1 MTKNTKNIEIFD
13 PNTFKR
19 VISRMTHEIL
29 EKNPDITS
37 LVLIGIKQ
45 GGSFLKQRIK
55 NEIEKK
61 ENVVIADGD
70 IDITMYRDD
79 IFRVG
84 YHPKIETTEIPVNL
98 NNKSVVLID
107 DVLFTGRTVRAAM
120 DALFDFGRPKKIQLA
135 VMIDRGH
142 RELPIQA
149 DFVGKRLDTSKKE
162 IVDVKFVEKDGVD
175 GVFLRE
181 RHGK

>member
-1 MTKNTKNIEIFD
+1 MKKGTKCVEILD
-13 PNTFKR
+13 SETFKR

-29 EKNPDITS
+29 EKNLDLSS

-45 GGSFLKQRIK
+45 GGTYLKERIK
-55 NEIEKK
+55 KEIEAI
-61 ENVVIADGD
+61 ENITIPTGD

-79 IFRVG
+79 LFRVG

-98 NNKSVVLID
+98 NDKVVILID

-149 DFVGKRLDTSKKE
+149 DFVGKKIGTSKRE
-162 IVDVKFVEKDGVD
+162 IVDVMFLERDGRD

-181 RHGK
+181 RNGK